1 MQIPKRPMFLC
12 MESPG
17 LSTKTTPDF
26 GFQLSLLRILA
37 PGQAPTQ
44 QIEQVEELLTQA
56 LAVG

>member
-1 MQIPKRPMFLC
+1 MFLC